1 MKQEQPNFLVWFFS
15 NWVNSIIMIFF
26 VFSSYLSGIYTYN
39 FNGNVY
45 EGFNFFVFFITLF
58 SYFVGLFFVKG
69 MIYYF
74 IKKNKKEVKE
84 NGKKTKSSSKKNSSR
99 NRT

>member
-15 NWVNSIIMIFF
+15 SWVIWIIIIFI
-26 VFSSYLSGIYTYN
+26 VFSSYLSGVYTYN

-58 SYFVGLFFVKG
+58 SYFVGLFFAAG
-69 MIYYF
+69 MLYYF
-74 IKKNKKEVKE
+74 IKKNKKEVYKKWEE
-84 NGKKTKSSSKKNSSR
+84 NQKQFQKK
-99 NRT
+99 